1 MSHTFYINF
10 AISRLWKWG
19 YYHFQFNKLLQY
31 ALMPDQHNRYQLFLP
46 SLYFVLQAEIIHKHE
61 YKTWR
66 STGIAFEPREATY
79 DVPNK
84 TLASG
89 VVVNQVSA
97 QIKQSAA
104 CHWDLIAKKWWWLKL
119 KKFLIN
125 VYTCICREGRK
136 CQEEDTGGTLWPA
149 PSWHLGSK
157 VRTNPSSRNLI
168 TCIQRYWIYQF
179 DLE

>member
-1 MSHTFYINF
+1 MHFTLIFLYLDYESEDTITFN
-10 AISRLWKWG
+10 STNC
-19 YYHFQFNKLLQY
+19 FNNQY
-31 ALMPDQHNRYQLFLP
+31 ALTPDQHNRYQLFLP

-104 CHWDLIAKKWWWLKL
+104 CH
-119 KKFLIN
+119 
-125 VYTCICREGRK
+125 
-136 CQEEDTGGTLWPA
+136 
-149 PSWHLGSK
+149 
-157 VRTNPSSRNLI
+157 
-168 TCIQRYWIYQF
+168 
-179 DLE
+179 